1 VTFNSLQYALFLPVV
16 LLIYRRLSHR
26 GQNLLLLVA
35 SYIFYGAFDW
45 RFLGLMWLSTLV
57 DYAVG
62 RVLARTDD
70 ETKRKRAFAASLFV
84 NLGVLG
90 FFKYFNFFVD
100 SGVELLQ
107 SLGLNPGEPVLRI
120 LLPVGISFYTFHGIS
135 YSFDVYRRK
144 ITPASDLLSFAVFIA
159 YFPQLVAGPIGRAHV
174 QLPQFENPRPLP
186 TRAQIRSGV
195 FLILLGL
202 FKKVAIAD
210 ALAPYVNDV
219 FAQQGRASW
228 PMLIFGAY
236 GFALQVYGDFSGYTD
251 IARGSSRLFGVELLV
266 NFEQP
271 LLSRNYTQLWRTWHI
286 SLSTWLR
293 DYLYVPLGGNRGG
306 NGAMYRNLLITM
318 TIGGL
323 WHGAAWTFVIWGF
336 SQGVFLVLHRILVPP
351 HLAHAEPER
360 WIFRRDV
367 LATLFNF
374 TMFAAS
380 LIIFRNQNF
389 SAVLRHFKN
398 ILTLNGGFV
407 DGNAI
412 FLLLAAI
419 AAVAFIDIIQRN
431 SGDEAV
437 FVRFNPLAQ
446 GAIYGTMILAVILFS
461 GSAPVQF
468 IYFQF

>member
-1 VTFNSLQYALFLPVV
+1 MTFNSLQYALFLPVV
-16 LLIYRRLSHR
+16 LLIYRRLPHR
-26 GQNLLLLVA
+26 GQNLLLLIA

-45 RFLGLMWLSTLV
+45 RFLGLMWLSTVV
-57 DYAVG
+57 DFAVG
-62 RVLARTDD
+62 RVLANTDD
-70 ETKRKRAFAASLFV
+70 EVKRKRAFAASLAV

-90 FFKYFNFFVD
+90 FFKYFNFFID

-107 SLGLNPGEPVLRI
+107 TFGLNPGEPVLRI

-144 ITPASDLLSFAVFIA
+144 ITPASDPLAFAVFIA

-174 QLPQFENPRPLP
+174 QLPQFENPRALP
-186 TRAQIRSGV
+186 TREQIRSGV

-306 NGAMYRNLLITM
+306 NSSMYRNLLITM

-351 HLAHAEPER
+351 HLAHTEPER
-360 WIFRRDV
+360 WVFTRDV
-367 LATLFNF
+367 LPTLFNF
-374 TMFAAS
+374 TMFAGS
-380 LIIFRNQNF
+380 LIIFRNANF
-389 SAVLRHFKN
+389 SAVLRHFQN
-398 ILTLNGGFV
+398 ILTLNGGAV

-412 FLLLAAI
+412 FLLLGAI

-446 GAIYGTMILAVILFS
+446 GAIYGAMILAVILFS